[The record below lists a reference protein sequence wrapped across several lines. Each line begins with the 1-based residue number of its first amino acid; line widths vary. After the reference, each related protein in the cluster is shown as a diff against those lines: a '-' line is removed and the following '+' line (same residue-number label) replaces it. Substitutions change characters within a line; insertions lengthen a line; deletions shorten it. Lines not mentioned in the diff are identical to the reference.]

1 MTDFVFNLL
10 ESIGFT
16 HPLHPPITHIP
27 MGLAFGGFTF
37 ALFAY
42 FFKKPQLYKSS
53 YHCSIFALIGIP
65 PTIISGVLDWLHS
78 YGGEWLPAIKIK
90 VVMAVLMT
98 IFLIVVV
105 YLGKEAEKAPVRLLL
120 VYSLV
125 IVSACVL
132 GYWGGDLIFG

>member
-1 MTDFVFNLL
+1 MIDFFFNLL

-27 MGLAFGGFTF
+27 MGLAIGGFTF
-37 ALFAY
+37 ALIAY
-42 FFKKPQLYKSS
+42 FLKKPQLYKSS
-53 YHCSIFALIGIP
+53 YHCTIFAFVGIP
-65 PTIISGVLDWLHS
+65 PTIVTGVLDWLNS

-90 VVMAVLMT
+90 VVMAVMITILLIAA
-98 IFLIVVV
+98 IFL
-105 YLGKEAEKAPVRLLL
+105 GKDAEKAPVRYLL

-125 IVSACVL
+125 IVSACIL